1 MPVETPGASQDGT
14 LAIELFLMSNYR
26 FRRNILNGKVEF
38 AVLPKADNKAE
49 GNTVEM
55 FGSLSCAS
63 DKEADLEYRTLTKE
77 ALNSI
82 VIRAKRE
89 EVLEKGSPKTEITE
103 YVESE
108 EVPEYNPVKGFLD
121 GLPVWDGQNHVAKVF
136 GRIPGITS
144 EQLNYLTIW
153 FRSAVAHWLQM
164 DMLHGNECVAYYEV
178 VPLKAA

>member
-38 AVLPKADNKAE
+38 AVLPKADNKAG

-63 DKEADLEYRTLTKE
+63 DKEADLEYRPLTKE

-121 GLPVWDGQNHVAKVF
+121 GLPVWDGH
-136 GRIPGITS
+136 S
-144 EQLNYLTIW
+144 
-153 FRSAVAHWLQM
+153 
-164 DMLHGNECVAYYEV
+164 C
-178 VPLKAA
+178 